1 MPFSD
6 YAIDPARIE
15 VVRAAFRKVC
25 GALHLNC
32 GPGDPTTELVV
43 MRIVEFAKA
52 GEIDPSVL
60 CSRVLQD
67 FETRPPST
75 SGDPGPP
82 KHLAPR

>member
-6 YAIDPARIE
+6 CAIDPARIE
-15 VVRAAFRKVC
+15 VMRAASRKVC
-25 GALHLNC
+25 DALQLNC

-52 GEIDPSVL
+52 GEIDPAVL
-60 CSRVLQD
+60 CRRVLQE
-67 FETRPPST
+67 FETRPPSM
-75 SGDPGPP
+75 SGDPGSR